1 MTTHDSFRSQSY
13 TCYDSSAV
21 VTCAICD
28 LIWSSFFIKAKNFF
42 FLKFEL
48 WAPKEYAKWI
58 PDLGNLREANK
69 ARLVTTQIRIGQQ
82 VGWCPHIHPLGAVTG
97 IFWDNQVNTMAADDL
112 IPFISKSPATL
123 ALKISATLALNISDK
138 QVSVIQ

>member
-1 MTTHDSFRSQSY
+1 MLWQLSCRDM
-13 TCYDSSAV
+13 CNLWP
-21 VTCAICD
+21 D
-28 LIWSSFFIKAKNFF
+28 LIIIFHESEEFF
-42 FLKFEL
+42 FLWKFGL
-48 WAPKEYAKWI
+48 WAPKEYVKWI

-69 ARLVTTQIRIGQQ
+69 AMLVTTQIRIGQQ

-112 IPFISKSPATL
+112 VPFISKSPATL